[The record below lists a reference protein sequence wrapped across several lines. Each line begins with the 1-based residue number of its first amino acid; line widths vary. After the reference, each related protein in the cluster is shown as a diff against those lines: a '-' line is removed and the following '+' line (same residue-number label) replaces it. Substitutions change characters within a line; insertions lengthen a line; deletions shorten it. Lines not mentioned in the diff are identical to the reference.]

1 MKAPTTKVTLTIP
14 TEIWERVKVQ
24 AEKEHRPYNGQ
35 TVWMLE
41 QMLKQL
47 ENTEQ

>member
-1 MKAPTTKVTLTIP
+1 MKKETTKITLTIP
-14 TEIWERVKVQ
+14 TELWERVKAQ

-41 QMLKQL
+41 QMLKQI
-47 ENTEQ
+47 ENQDS